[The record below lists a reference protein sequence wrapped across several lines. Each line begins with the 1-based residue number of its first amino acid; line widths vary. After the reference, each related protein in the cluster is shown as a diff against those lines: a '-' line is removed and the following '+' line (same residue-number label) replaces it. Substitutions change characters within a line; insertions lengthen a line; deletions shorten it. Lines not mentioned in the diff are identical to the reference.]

1 MIRFSPLLTDLRS
14 GGARGA
20 GTDALAGTLTA
31 ILLIPQALA
40 YALLAGLPPQMGLYA
55 SVLPVIVYALLGS
68 SRTLAVGPVAVAA
81 VMVSAALTPYADG
94 DMDRYATGAMI
105 LSALTGL
112 ILLGF
117 AALRLGWL
125 ANLVSHPVLS
135 GFTTGAA
142 LFIIATQIAG
152 LTGIPAQGG
161 HALPDVVWA
170 LVEQAGEAQGLVMAI
185 GAASLLVLML
195 GRSPLVVAL
204 TRAGLAPALAT
215 AISRVV
221 PLLVIFAVT
230 GLSALLDWS
239 AQGVAVVGAVPQGLP
254 LPTLRFVTE
263 PGWLMLLPSAVMIAV
278 IGYVESIS
286 VAKTLAFRRKEK
298 VSPDRELAALG
309 AANLMAAVAST
320 MPVAGGFSR
329 SMVNFDAGARTQFA
343 AVITA
348 LWVAAAAFL
357 FTGVLAELP
366 KSVLSALI
374 VVAVW
379 QLVDLASL
387 RRNLAYDR
395 MEGAA
400 QFITGVGVLVL
411 GIEPGLLLGV
421 SVAMLSFLYRTSRPH
436 IAVVG
441 RMADQA
447 HFRNIRRHPVQTFP
461 GLLLMRVDESLY
473 FANAPYLEDALQTHI
488 LETPNLRAVLLIMS
502 GVNAVDASGLEVL
515 ETLEAALAAQGV
527 NLHLAEVKGPVT
539 DRLAGTH
546 LMQRLGRHR
555 LHLSAQDA
563 LNDLIGGPQG

>member
-1 MIRFSPLLTDLRS
+1 VTGLSPLLKHLRS
-14 GGARGA
+14 SGPRGA

-81 VMVSAALTPYADG
+81 VMVSAALTPYAAG
-94 DMDRYATGAMI
+94 DMDRYVTGAMI

-112 ILLGF
+112 TLLGF

-142 LFIIATQIAG
+142 LFIIGTQIAG
-152 LTGIPAQGG
+152 LTGIPVQGG
-161 HALPDVVWA
+161 HALPDVLIA
-170 LVEQAGEAQGLVMAI
+170 LANAARQAQPLVIGI
-185 GAASLLVLML
+185 GAVSTALLIL
-195 GRSPLVVAL
+195 GRSPLVTTL
-204 TRAGLAPALAT
+204 KRLGIAPGTAT
-215 AISRVV
+215 VISRVV
-221 PLLVIFAVT
+221 PLMVIFGAT
-230 GLSALLDWS
+230 GLSGLLGWS
-239 AQGVAVVGAVPQGLP
+239 AQGVAVVGTVPQGLP
-254 LPTLRFVTE
+254 LPTLRFITE
-263 PGWLMLLPSAVMIAV
+263 PGWWVLLPSAVMIAV

-298 VSPDRELAALG
+298 VSPDRELGALG

-329 SMVNFDAGARTQFA
+329 SMVNFDAGARTQLA

-357 FTGVLAELP
+357 FTGLLAELP
-366 KSVLSALI
+366 KAVLSALI

-379 QLVDLASL
+379 QLVDVASL
-387 RRNLAYDR
+387 KRNLAYDR

-400 QFITGVGVLVL
+400 QIITLLGVLVL
-411 GIEPGLLLGV
+411 GIEPGLLLGAG
-421 SVAMLSFLYRTSRPH
+421 VAILSFLYRTSRPH

-515 ETLEAALAAQGV
+515 ENLEAALSAQGV
-527 NLHLAEVKGPVT
+527 ALHLAEVKGPVT
-539 DRLAGTH
+539 DRLANTH
-546 LMQRLGRHR
+546 LMQRLGSDH

-563 LNDLIGGPQG
+563 LNHLIGGPQG

>member
-1 MIRFSPLLTDLRS
+1 MPGLSPLLTDLRS
-14 GGARGA
+14 SGARGA

-81 VMVSAALTPYADG
+81 VMVSAALMPYAAG
-94 DMDRYATGAMI
+94 DMDRYVSGAMI

-112 ILLGF
+112 TLLGF

-142 LFIIATQIAG
+142 LFIIGTQIAG
-152 LTGIPAQGG
+152 LTGIPVQGG
-161 HALPDVVWA
+161 HALPEVVQA
-170 LVEQAGEAQGLVMAI
+170 LVRAADGSQPLVMMI
-185 GAASLLVLML
+185 GAVSMALLML
-195 GRSPLVVAL
+195 GRGPLVTAL
-204 TRAGLAPALAT
+204 KRLGIAPGTAT
-215 AISRVV
+215 VTSRVV
-221 PLLVIFAVT
+221 PLLVIFGAT
-230 GLSALLDWS
+230 GLSSLFGWS
-239 AQGVAVVGAVPQGLP
+239 AQGVAVVGQIPQGLP
-254 LPTLRFVTE
+254 LPTLRFITE
-263 PGWLMLLPSAVMIAV
+263 PGWWVLLPSAVMIAI

-298 VSPDRELAALG
+298 VSPDRELGALG
-309 AANLMAAVAST
+309 AANLVAAAAST

-329 SMVNFDAGARTQFA
+329 SMVNFDAGARTQLA
-343 AVITA
+343 AIVTA

-357 FTGVLAELP
+357 FTGLLAELP
-366 KSVLSALI
+366 KAVLSALI

-379 QLVDLASL
+379 QLVDVDSL
-387 RRNLAYDR
+387 KRNLAYDR

-400 QFITGVGVLVL
+400 QIITLLGVLAL
-411 GIEPGLLLGV
+411 GIEPGLLLGAG
-421 SVAMLSFLYRTSRPH
+421 VAILSFLYRTSRPH

-441 RMADQA
+441 RIADQA

-515 ETLEAALAAQGV
+515 ETLETALRAQGIE
-527 NLHLAEVKGPVT
+527 LHLAEVKGPVT
-539 DRLAGTH
+539 DRLMPTA
-546 LMQRLGRHR
+546 LMQRLGGER

-563 LNDLIGGPQG
+563 LNCLVGGPQG

>member
-1 MIRFSPLLTDLRS
+1 MRLIPLLADVRS

-55 SVLPVIVYALLGS
+55 SVLPVIVYALLGG

-81 VMVSAALTPYADG
+81 VMVSAALTPYANG
-94 DMDRYATGAMI
+94 DMDRYMSGAMI
-105 LSALTGL
+105 LSALTGV
-112 ILLGF
+112 ILLAF

-142 LFIIATQIAG
+142 LFIIGTQLAG
-152 LTGIPAQGG
+152 LTGISVPSDV
-161 HALPDVVWA
+161 ALP
-170 LVEQAGEAQGLVMAI
+170 GLVLALIDGASQAQTRVMVI
-185 GAASLLVLML
+185 GGISMTLLIL
-195 GRSPLVVAL
+195 GRGPLVRL
-204 TRAGLAPALAT
+204 LARLGTPQAT
-215 AISRVV
+215 ATIASRVV
-221 PLLVIFAVT
+221 PLLVIFAAT
-230 GLSALLDWS
+230 ELSSLLGVS
-239 AQGVAVVGAVPQGLP
+239 AQGVAVVGTVPQGLP
-254 LPTLRFVTE
+254 LPTLSFLTE
-263 PGWLMLLPSAVMIAV
+263 PGWLTLLPSALMIAI

-298 VSPDRELAALG
+298 VSPDRELGALG

-329 SMVNFDAGARTQFA
+329 SMVNFDAGARTQLA
-343 AVITA
+343 AIVTA
-348 LWVAAAAFL
+348 LWVAVAAFL
-357 FTGVLAELP
+357 FTGLLADLP
-366 KSVLSALI
+366 KAVLSALI

-379 QLVDLASL
+379 QLVDFKSL

-395 MEGAA
+395 MEGSA
-400 QFITGVGVLVL
+400 QIITLGGVLLL
-411 GIEPGLLLGV
+411 GIEPGLLLGAA
-421 SVAMLSFLYRTSRPH
+421 VAIVSFLYRTSRPH

-461 GLLLMRVDESLY
+461 GLLMMRVDESLY
-473 FANAPYLEDALQTHI
+473 FANAPYLEDVLQTHI

-515 ETLEAALAAQGV
+515 ETLESALAAQGV
-527 NLHLAEVKGPVT
+527 TLHLAEVKGPVT
-539 DRLAGTH
+539 DRMAGTH
-546 LMQRLGRHR
+546 LMQRLGRDR

-563 LNDLIGGPQG
+563 VNHLIGGPQG

>member
-1 MIRFSPLLTDLRS
+1 MIRYSPLLTDLRS

-105 LSALTGL
+105 LSALTGV

-170 LVEQAGEAQGLVMAI
+170 LVKQAGEAQGLVMAI

-215 AISRVV
+215 VISRVV
-221 PLLVIFAVT
+221 PLLVIFAAT

-366 KSVLSALI
+366 KAVLSALI

-379 QLVDLASL
+379 QLVDVASL
-387 RRNLAYDR
+387 
-395 MEGAA
+395 EGAA